1 MIFIRYAL
9 SVLLATRDFN
19 TSCELLEF
27 SEKYR
32 LLTIHEKAKHVNSS
46 KRLIKVSPLALDYIK
61 LFFELKQE
69 FNYDGYIPIL
79 IKLDRNKNYKFV
91 DFNKDN
97 ILNF

>member
-1 MIFIRYAL
+1 M
-9 SVLLATRDFN
+9 
-19 TSCELLEF
+19 
-27 SEKYR
+27 K
-32 LLTIHEKAKHVNSS
+32 KAKHVNSS
-46 KRLIKVSPLALDYIK
+46 KRLKSFSTCIDYIK

-91 DFNKDN
+91 DLNKDN